1 MKKVMIT
8 GISALLFVTT
18 SYLAI
23 PEVSAVPVPQATKDP
38 CMSGYIITARMD
50 VYQTSS
56 PWALV
61 GSNTL
66 GFNTDAEVSAHA
78 AAYNS
83 THTATQMYPTVIC
96 RRVVGPVQ

>member
-8 GISALLFVTT
+8 GISALLFMTT

-23 PEVSAVPVPQATKDP
+23 PEVSAVPQATTDP
-38 CMSGYIITARMD
+38 CKPGYIITARMD

-61 GSNTL
+61 SSNTL
-66 GFNTDAEVSAHA
+66 GFNTDAEVCAYA

-83 THTATQMYPTVIC
+83 ANTATQMYPTVIC
-96 RRVVGPVQ
+96 RRAVGPVQ